1 MALTL
6 RVQDLE
12 WFIDTIAGIF
22 RERKEW
28 EICVNKHKIL
38 LQKVVFQKKLK
49 KFPYI

>member
-28 EICVNKHKIL
+28 EIYDKRH
-38 LQKVVFQKKLK
+38 
-49 KFPYI
+49 